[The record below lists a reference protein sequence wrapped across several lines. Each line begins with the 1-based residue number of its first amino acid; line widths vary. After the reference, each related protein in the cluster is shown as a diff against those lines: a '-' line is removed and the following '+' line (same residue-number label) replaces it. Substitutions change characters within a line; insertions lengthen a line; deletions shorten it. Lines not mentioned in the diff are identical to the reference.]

1 MIWPTIDK
9 VEKEAEKELII
20 VPMLPTQTSFTRTL
34 KLATARPFI
43 IESRHLHHQQ
53 TTPALFEGEV
63 DSHMLLQE
71 QTSTNGFSEA
81 AHKIISA
88 SLGTTD

>member
-71 QTSTNGFSEA
+71 QTSTNCFSED